1 MSTEQQN
8 NPQSRPTSDSTRVK
22 TPILQSLKNNTK
34 SIRQALALVG
44 VGAVVF
50 GILIWIFL
58 RGLEGPA
65 FIVMG
70 VGFGLLLIDAFIS
83 LATVRQALFGRRGR
97 YGLNTAIVFVVFLAI

>member
-8 NPQSRPTSDSTRVK
+8 RPDSRPSPDSVRQK
-22 TPILQSLKNNTK
+22 TPILESLKNNTK

-50 GILIWIFL
+50 GVLIWIFL

-65 FIVMG
+65 FVVAG
-70 VGFGLLLIDAFIS
+70 VGFALLLVDAIIS
-83 LATVRQALFGRRGR
+83 LATV
-97 YGLNTAIVFVVFLAI
+97 